1 LEFLFFSSFDI
12 VRFNKRQKMSED
24 NEKQEKE
31 RSSGEKKHKHDPF
44 SGMTGGLILILL
56 GVLFLLAAMDY
67 ISWSGWWRYFLMGLG
82 VILILEAIIR
92 SASPS
97 YRKDITGKLI
107 GGIVLIFI
115 GGSFV
120 IGWSNWWPLILIAVG
135 VGILLSSL
143 WRAKRPG

>member
-1 LEFLFFSSFDI
+1 
-12 VRFNKRQKMSED
+12 MPED
-24 NEKQEKE
+24 KESQEKE
-31 RSSGEKKHKHDPF
+31 SSSEKKKHKDDPL

-56 GVLFLLAAMDY
+56 GVLFLLANMDY
-67 ISWSGWWRYFLMGLG
+67 ISWGGWWQYFLMGLG

-107 GGIVLIFI
+107 GGFVLIFI

-135 VGILLSSL
+135 AGILLSSL
-143 WRAKRPG
+143 RKAKRPE

>member
-1 LEFLFFSSFDI
+1 
-12 VRFNKRQKMSED
+12 
-24 NEKQEKE
+24 
-31 RSSGEKKHKHDPF
+31 
-44 SGMTGGLILILL
+44 MTGGLTLILL
-56 GVLFLLAAMDY
+56 GVLFLLANMDY
-67 ISWSGWWRYFLMGLG
+67 ISWSGWWQYFLMGLG

-107 GGIVLIFI
+107 GGFVLIFI

-143 WRAKRPG
+143 RKAKRPE

>member
-1 LEFLFFSSFDI
+1 
-12 VRFNKRQKMSED
+12 MSED
-24 NEKQEKE
+24 KENQEKE
-31 RSSGEKKHKHDPF
+31 SNPEEKKHKNDPL

-56 GVLFLLAAMDY
+56 GVLFLLTTMDY
-67 ISWSGWWRYFLMGLG
+67 ISWGDWWKLFLMGLG

-92 SASPS
+92 SVSPS
-97 YRKDITGKLI
+97 YRKDIRGKLI
-107 GGIVLIFI
+107 GGFVLIFI

-143 WRAKRPG
+143 WKAKRPE